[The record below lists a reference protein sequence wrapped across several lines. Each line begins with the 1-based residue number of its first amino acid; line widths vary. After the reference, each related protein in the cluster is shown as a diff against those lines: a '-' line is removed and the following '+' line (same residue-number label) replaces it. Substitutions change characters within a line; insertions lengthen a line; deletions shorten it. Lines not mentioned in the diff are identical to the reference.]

1 MTSEYMDRH
10 ASLAM
15 TVHDPCAV
23 PGRYGWLS
31 MNRLVI
37 VKVAVIANAVKQS
50 MNPKHMDCHVAA
62 LLAMTALIHA

>member
-50 MNPKHMDCHVAA
+50 MTPDCMDCRA
-62 LLAMTALIHA
+62 TACPELSLS